1 MQLEDVLELATRH
14 GMERYAQKRA
24 GVMLPLAVGM
34 MIPGIVH
41 NALERKRSTE
51 HALDRA
57 TYDPRM
63 APPMQ
68 RIAAAATTSW
78 LSRAGRAAPAAIG
91 IAVAAGFGKEM
102 GISGANL
109 LRDIAAKAR
118 EAVGRPGDDATRK
131 AIIGELKKNDTV
143 LANADDKTLLEAYH
157 TMSRFAPVLST
168 DKNAVRSFLR
178 QAVMSG
184 AGPDYMSIKLLA
196 DSERAVTGE
205 KDKHR

>member
-1 MQLEDVLELATRH
+1 VQLSDILSLAAQH
-14 GMERYAQKRA
+14 GMERHIQKRA
-24 GVMLPLAVGM
+24 GIMVPLAVGM

-41 NALERKRSTE
+41 KAMERAHATE
-51 HALDRA
+51 HTLDQA
-57 TYDPRM
+57 SGHPFKTA
-63 APPMQ
+63 AP
-68 RIAAAATTSW
+68 TTSW
-78 LSRAGRAAPAAIG
+78 LRQAGRAAPALIG
-91 IAVAAGFGKEM
+91 TAVAAGFGKEM
-102 GISGANL
+102 GVAGAGL

-118 EAVGRPGDDATRK
+118 EAIGRPSEDAARK

-184 AGPDYMSIKLLA
+184 AGPDFMSIKLLA
-196 DSERAVTGE
+196 DSERAVTGD
-205 KDKHR
+205 KDRR